1 MKKAL
6 GAAGVAIA
14 ALSLNGC
21 SQSVTF
27 SMGNPAENHCSK
39 QGGKLRTE
47 KGQGG
52 EFRTCVLRDG
62 SAFQEWVS
70 DRNAPPAK

>member
-6 GAAGVAIA
+6 GAIGIAIA
-14 ALSLNGC
+14 VLSLNGC
-21 SQSVTF
+21 SQAVTF

-52 EFRTCVLRDG
+52 EFRTCVLSDG